1 LGSLLRA
8 NTLRLKEHADIVR
21 QERNTARTLTEQLRL
36 ARCHA
41 LPDDVWRYD
50 RMLCKV
56 ETLEQYFDSMANQVD
71 NMSLEL
77 ARLSVEINLILQ
89 DAGGQLKLLQ
99 K

>member
-1 LGSLLRA
+1 
-8 NTLRLKEHADIVR
+8 
-21 QERNTARTLTEQLRL
+21 
-36 ARCHA
+36 
-41 LPDDVWRYD
+41 
-50 RMLCKV
+50 MLCKV